1 MKDSLF
7 VAITA
12 YLESCGV
19 ILNESDVVR
28 VSINVET
35 KPFNSYLVYGKEK

>member
-1 MKDSLF
+1 MKDSLL
-7 VAITA
+7 VAVAT

-28 VSINVET
+28 VSIDVET
-35 KPFNSYLVYGKEK
+35 KPFNCYLVYGKEK